1 MKILM
6 IDVLSF
12 MWENLG
18 EIWEQTVEHLWIT
31 LMAMTIATS
40 LGIGLGILL
49 TRVEK
54 LSAPILGLVGVFQ
67 TIPSLALLGFMIPV
81 FGIGVIPAIIALFL
95 YALLPIV
102 RNTYAGIKKVDD
114 GVKEAAIGMGM
125 SNWQLLT
132 KVELPLAFP
141 IIFAGIRTA
150 FVINVGVATL
160 CALIAAGGL
169 GEFIFR
175 GISLN
180 NVNMIFAGAIPAALL
195 ALLFDYLLAKIQH
208 NINTLIKPVLSG
220 FGILFFSVLM
230 FFFFSNNDQNV
241 LKGGFLSEFIHREDG
256 LKGLIKTYDLDL
268 ETLELDAGLM
278 YDALKNKEVDM
289 ISGFSTDGRIKA
301 FNLKTLIDD
310 KHYFPPY
317 YAAPIVRGST
327 LRRFPELGD
336 AFKLL
341 AGKISDDAMTAMNFE
356 VDKNKKSPKSVA
368 KKFLKDLGLATSRDL
383 TGKPKVIIG
392 SKNFTESY
400 ILAEM
405 FGLLI
410 ENYTQLPVS
419 LKLGFGGTKLNLD
432 ALANGD
438 IDIYP
443 EYSGTGLLLLIKPP
457 KEVIDEIIKD
467 KDKVFDYVKL
477 RSKEDHDFSWLAPLG
492 FNNTFAILVRDED
505 ANNWEIESVSDLAAY
520 MQAIGNNN

>member
-1 MKILM
+1 MKILL
-6 IDVLSF
+6 IDVFSF
-12 MWENLG
+12 MWENIG
-18 EIWEQTVEHLWIT
+18 EIWEQTIEHLWIT
-31 LMAMTIATS
+31 LVAMTIATF
-40 LGIGLGILL
+40 LGISLGILL
-49 TRVEK
+49 TRIEK
-54 LSAPILGLVGVFQ
+54 LSAPVLGIVGVFQ
-67 TIPSLALLGFMIPV
+67 TIPSLALLGFMIPI
-81 FGIGVIPAIIALFL
+81 FGIGIVPAIIALFL

-102 RNTYAGIKKVDD
+102 RNTYAGINKVDE
-114 GVKEAAIGMGM
+114 GIKEAAIGMGM

-132 KVELPLAFP
+132 KVEIPLAFP

-195 ALLFDYLLAKIQH
+195 ALLFDYLLSIIQEKIRVW
-208 NINTLIKPVLSG
+208 IKPVLTG
-220 FGILFFSVLM
+220 FGVLFLTVLLM
-230 FFFFSNNDQNV
+230 FVFSGNSNKS
-241 LKGGFLSEFIHREDG
+241 LTGGFLSEFIHREDG
-256 LKGLIKTYDLDL
+256 LQGLIKAYDLDL
-268 ETLELDAGLM
+268 ETMELDAGLM

-301 FNLKTLIDD
+301 FNLKTLADD
-310 KHYFPPY
+310 KNYFPPY
-317 YAAPIVRGST
+317 YAAPIVRGSS
-327 LRRFPELGD
+327 LRRYPELKT
-336 AFKLL
+336 AFDHI
-341 AGKISDDAMTAMNFE
+341 AGKITDEAMTNMNFE

-368 KKFLKDLGLATSRDL
+368 KDFLNSMGLQTSRDL
-383 TGKPKVIIG
+383 KGKPKIVVG

-405 FGLLI
+405 FGILI

-438 IDIYP
+438 IDLYP

-457 KEVIDEIIKD
+457 KEVLNKIIKD
-467 KDKVFDYVKL
+467 KDKVFEFVKKK
-477 RSKEDHDFSWLAPLG
+477 SIEEHDFNWLAPLG
-492 FNNTFAILVRDED
+492 FNNTFAILIRAED
-505 ANNWEIESVSDLAAY
+505 AEEWNVETVSELSAF
-520 MQAIGNNN
+520 MEAIDK